1 MGTLSYDVREIGA
14 RERFSFW
21 IATGITPCAQIDLE
35 QYYDQYQISTEVSV
49 EVSAV
54 QIQNTTYIHIPQY

>member
-1 MGTLSYDVREIGA
+1 
-14 RERFSFW
+14 
-21 IATGITPCAQIDLE
+21 LE